1 MTPKMERAFLRASEG
16 SASTSRRVGSEEA
29 RRRRLAWL
37 SRLWEPGR
45 PMLELSR
52 RPRRG
57 ASAEVVERV
66 EVLRAW
72 RRALMVL

>member
-16 SASTSRRVGSEEA
+16 SASTSRRVGREA
-29 RRRRLAWL
+29 
-37 SRLWEPGR
+37 GR